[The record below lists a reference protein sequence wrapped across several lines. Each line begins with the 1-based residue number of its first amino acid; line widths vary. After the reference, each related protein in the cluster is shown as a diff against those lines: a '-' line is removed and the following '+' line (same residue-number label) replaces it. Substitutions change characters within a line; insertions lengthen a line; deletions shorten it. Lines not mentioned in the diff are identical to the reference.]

1 MTFLRIIKFAVAL
14 LLATLFSVGCNRS
27 ASGPP
32 APLPI
37 EQVSAALQK
46 AFGNAKPENKALA
59 DQIVTTLQAQD
70 FSKAYYQMQNLAS
83 APGLNKEQQSVT
95 SRAVLT
101 LNTALQSAQSKG
113 DAQAAETLK
122 TYRVNK

>member
-1 MTFLRIIKFAVAL
+1 MTQLRIIKFALPL
-14 LLATLFSVGCNRS
+14 LLAALVGVGCNRS
-27 ASGPP
+27 ASAPP
-32 APLPI
+32 APLPL
-37 EQVSAALQK
+37 EQIPAALQK
-46 AFGNAKPENKALA
+46 AFSNAKPESKALA

-70 FSKAYYQMQNLAS
+70 FSKAYYQMQSLSS
-83 APGLNKEQQSVT
+83 APGLNKEQQNVT